1 MSDDRL
7 PNRWLGFF
15 MIAIGGMITA
25 LCGSCTLLLA
35 FPKAWDSDASSSM
48 INTDAPSWLILVMLV
63 GGLPT
68 IAGLVLLVWGLRLAG
83 LFGTYGKKPP
93 NKA

>member
-15 MIAIGGMITA
+15 MIAIGGIIAM
-25 LCGSCTLLLA
+25 LCGSCTFSLA
-35 FPKAWDSDASSSM
+35 GPQIWGAVTNTARRGAGVDAWAE
-48 INTDAPSWLILVMLV
+48 LVLLV

-68 IAGLVLLVWGLRLAG
+68 LAGLVLLVWGLRLVG
-83 LFGTYGKKPP
+83 LFGASGKKPP
-93 NKA
+93 DKV

>member
-15 MIAIGGMITA
+15 MIAIGGIITA
-25 LCGSCTLLLA
+25 LCGSCTFSLA
-35 FPKAWDSDASSSM
+35 GPTIWEAVTNTRHQATEQDAWASM
-48 INTDAPSWLILVMLV
+48 TLIV

-68 IAGLVLLVWGLRLAG
+68 IAGLVLLVWGLRLTG
-83 LFGTYGKKPP
+83 LFGKSGKNPP

>member
-15 MIAIGGMITA
+15 MIAIGGLITA
-25 LCGSCTLLLA
+25 LCGSCTFSLA
-35 FPKAWDSDASSSM
+35 GPTIWDAVTHKAHEA
-48 INTDAPSWLILVMLV
+48 NGAELWLELVLFV

-68 IAGLVLLVWGLRLAG
+68 LAGVFLFVWGLRLVG
-83 LFGTYGKKPP
+83 LFGASGKNPP
-93 NKA
+93 Y

>member
-15 MIAIGGMITA
+15 MIAIGGLITA
-25 LCGSCTLLLA
+25 LCGSCTLMFA
-35 FPKAWDSDASSSM
+35 NPKMWDSGASSSM
-48 INTDAPSWLILVMLV
+48 INTDAPAWLILVMFA

-68 IAGLVLLVWGLRLAG
+68 LAGVFLFVWGLRLVG
-83 LFGTYGKKPP
+83 LFGASGKNPP
-93 NKA
+93 YKV